1 MCALLDPGILPRCKT
16 LLYTEA
22 VVFHWQVED
31 ARYIRSRS
39 QRYPGALDIEPEWT
53 QEVLSDPNLVEVTP
67 YRRSRI
73 GASAFIGRSP
83 GAQRVLLVLA
93 YRDLDGD
100 LHGMNC
106 WPASGRDLA
115 TYTEGSTDGEEA

>member
-1 MCALLDPGILPRCKT
+1 M
-16 LLYTEA
+16 
-22 VVFHWQVED
+22 VFHWHAED
-31 ARYIRSRS
+31 AEYIGSRS

-83 GAQRVLLVLA
+83 GAQRILLVLA
-93 YRDLDGD
+93 YRDL
-100 LHGMNC
+100 
-106 WPASGRDLA
+106 A
-115 TYTEGSTDGEEA
+115 TSMA